1 MTLPEVG
8 NVYPLNT
15 ESSQLIRP
23 LFYFKEQ
30 TEPLMVLW
38 KEEMEKIRLLIADD
52 HEMVRTGL
60 RKVLENETDMEVIGE
75 AADGRETVDM
85 IKALGPD
92 VAIIDIAMPQLSGLE
107 AMRTVRESGLDTR
120 TVILSLHKKDAYV
133 HQALLYGAMGYLVKP
148 TQAAVMLEAI
158 RTVNGGDYFLS
169 PQIRSDFIKDFLRRL
184 KEQGRPARPGLAG
197 YRI

>member
-1 MTLPEVG
+1 M
-8 NVYPLNT
+8 
-15 ESSQLIRP
+15 IRP

-85 IKALGPD
+85 IKALRPA